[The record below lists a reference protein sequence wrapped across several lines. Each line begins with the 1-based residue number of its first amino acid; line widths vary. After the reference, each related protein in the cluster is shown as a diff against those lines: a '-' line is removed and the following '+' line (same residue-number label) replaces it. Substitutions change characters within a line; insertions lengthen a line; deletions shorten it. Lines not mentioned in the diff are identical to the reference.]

1 MFVLTNAWSTTIR
14 HKWRSMMLLLVAAIM
29 MFGAVFTTAV
39 AAASDKAHGEDYQAQ
54 APIAVVRPTTQMKAK
69 LKGDDPAT
77 VKKYLGLEQYNVYA
91 TSAQQIAAQQQ
102 SPFTISASLPMR
114 QTDNAKAIAGKHD
127 ENADKTGGEILLQSL
142 YDNSSVEINA
152 MGKFKIV
159 EGKALDYESKDSQNA
174 LVSKAFA
181 KQNKLHVG
189 DTFKLGGTTD
199 GKTTYEFKVR
209 GIYTYTD
216 PVPAGNG
223 DDARLAKD
231 NRNNTVYTGPA
242 AFSNNNLL
250 VENPEGWAT
259 PHFDVG
265 FKFENADQYQNFVK
279 TVKNLKLPKGY
290 EVSSPNLERYN
301 ASLKPLDKLN
311 AMTSKLRIATYIA
324 GGIILLLLTVLALM
338 HRSDEIRMD
347 MIIGVTRGRIGW
359 QFALETL
366 IPIIPGLIVG
376 AVAGALCAKPL
387 GGALADGFATPAVS
401 GCWMAMWH
409 CLEIVVALALIAF
422 LRAALSSSSRI
433 FDARTDA
440 GSETKADNS
449 SGSSAASK
457 NDDEQQNHDD
467 RPNSDTSDD
476 DTEDQA

>member
-14 HKWRSMMLLLVAAIM
+14 HKWRSMMLLLICALM

-39 AAASDKAHGEDYQAQ
+39 AEASDKAHGEDYQAQ

-77 VKKYLGLEQYNVYA
+77 AKKYLGLEQYNTYA

-102 SPFTISASLPMR
+102 RPFTISASLPMR
-114 QTDNAKAIAGKHD
+114 QTDTTKAIAGKHD
-127 ENADKTGGEILLQSL
+127 ESADKTGGEILLQSL
-142 YDNSSVEINA
+142 YDDSSVEINA

-159 EGKALDYESKDSQNA
+159 EGKALDYESKDSENA
-174 LVSKAFA
+174 LVSKVFA

-189 DTFKLGGTTD
+189 DTFKLGSTTD

-216 PVPAGNG
+216 PAPAGNG

-231 NRNNTVYTGPA
+231 NRNNAVYTGPA
-242 AFSNNNLL
+242 AFSDNNLL
-250 VENPEGWAT
+250 IENPEGWRT

-265 FKFENADQYQNFVK
+265 FKFENADQYQSFVK
-279 TVKNLKLPKGY
+279 IVKDVKMPKGY
-290 EVSSPNLERYN
+290 EVSSPNLDRYN
-301 ASLKPLDKLN
+301 ASLEPLDKLN
-311 AMTSKLRIATYIA
+311 ATTSKLRIATYIA
-324 GGIILLLLTVLALM
+324 GGVILLMLTVLALM

-387 GGALADGFATPAVS
+387 GGALAEGFATPVVS
-401 GCWMAMWH
+401 GCWMALWH
-409 CLEIVVALALIAF
+409 CIEIVVTLALIAF

-440 GSETKADNS
+440 GSETKADNG
-449 SGSSAASK
+449 SGSGVASK
-457 NDDEQQNHDD
+457 DDDERQNHDD
-467 RPNSDTSDD
+467 RPNSDTSED
-476 DTEDQA
+476 DTEAQV